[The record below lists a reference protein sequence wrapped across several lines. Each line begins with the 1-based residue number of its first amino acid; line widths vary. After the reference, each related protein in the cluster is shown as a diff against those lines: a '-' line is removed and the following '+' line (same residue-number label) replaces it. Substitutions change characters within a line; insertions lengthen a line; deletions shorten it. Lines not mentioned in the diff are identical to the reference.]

1 MSVETPTEAAL
12 RNITEQNNVRDRELA
27 KNLGLQVEDFT
38 VEETKEFLLSF
49 NRMFRLH
56 VMPRV
61 ITEIFNS
68 RMTEIRLAAK
78 VAKAQFNAS
87 FGGETPD
94 SGQYG
99 MVITRAGYF
108 GIGDDWGDARP
119 LDAGSITYIID
130 SGTTRMGG
138 TSGNPVRIGGNAVHL
153 ILAQG
158 TFSQNPITE
167 ATRFIID
174 TKIKSAI
181 PVWFH
186 YLVSDLK
193 IKELDKVRLFKKG
206 TTVAWQAFSRQG
218 GPDANYLLGVSFLPE
233 AQLREL
239 DIAALSGST
248 PDVVLTT

>member
-1 MSVETPTEAAL
+1 MSQEADWRAL
-12 RNITEQNNVRDRELA
+12 ANSTNLEDRRRA
-27 KNLGLQVEDFT
+27 DALGLQIDDFT
-38 VEETKEFLLSF
+38 PDELKEFMLSF
-49 NRMFRLH
+49 ARMFRLH
-56 VMPRV
+56 TLPRV
-61 ITEIFNS
+61 ITEIFNG
-68 RMTEIRLAAK
+68 RIAEIRLAAK

-87 FGGETPD
+87 FGGEQPD

-108 GIGDDWGDARP
+108 GIGNDWDDARP
-119 LDAGSITYIID
+119 LVRGVTYIID

-158 TFSQNPITE
+158 TLSTNPRTE

-174 TKIKSAI
+174 TKIKAAI
-181 PVWFH
+181 PTWFH
-186 YLVSDLK
+186 YNVPGDGQIK
-193 IKELDKVRLFKKG
+193 VKELDKVRLLRKG
-206 TTVAWQAFSRQG
+206 NTLAWQAFSSTS

-239 DIAALSGST
+239 DINALSGTT